1 MDQYILVAKFV
12 RTQLQHLAELKRLQE
27 EEEEGDFDITENSKS
42 TVLFAGHVILGARN
56 TNTSFRSQEESK
68 DPAFNDFSKRLLK
81 WLTANLIHQFNKSA
95 ESIKLDPNDKVS
107 I

>member
-12 RTQLQHLAELKRLQE
+12 RAQLQHLAELKRLQE

-56 TNTSFRSQEESK
+56 TNTSLCSQEESK
-68 DPAFNDFSKRLLK
+68 DPAYKDFSKRLLK

>member
-68 DPAFNDFSKRLLK
+68 DPAYKDFSKRLLK

>member
-12 RTQLQHLAELKRLQE
+12 RAQLQHLAELKRLQ

-68 DPAFNDFSKRLLK
+68 DPAYKDFSKRLLK